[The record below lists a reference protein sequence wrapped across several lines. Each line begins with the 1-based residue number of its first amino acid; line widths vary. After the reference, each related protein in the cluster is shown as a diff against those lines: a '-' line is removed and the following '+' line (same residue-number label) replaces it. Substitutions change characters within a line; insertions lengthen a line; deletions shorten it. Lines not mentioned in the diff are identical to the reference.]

1 MKLKSVRERLSLIA
15 ILVWLALLALVIVN
29 AQTHAQTLPKAA
41 APLLEW
47 GYASPIPPGVG
58 FEVQRTD
65 DPGAAWTTVAL
76 TTVLHHTDTSVIAG
90 ARYRYR
96 VSALELSNPANKSVP
111 SNEASYTVPVTL
123 TVTAPTSV
131 IIRVQP

>member
-1 MKLKSVRERLSLIA
+1 MKRLSIIA
-15 ILVWLALLALVIVN
+15 ICVWLALLAVVI
-29 AQTHAQTLPKAA
+29 ARAHAQTLPKAA

-47 GYASPIPPGVG
+47 GYVSPIPSGVG
-58 FEVQRTD
+58 FEVHRTD
-65 DPGAAWTTVAL
+65 DPGATWIPVAL
-76 TTVLHHTDTSVIAG
+76 TTVLHHTDTSVVAG

-96 VSALELSNPANKSVP
+96 VIALELANQANKSTP
-111 SNEASYTVPVTL
+111 SNEVSYTVPITL

>member
-1 MKLKSVRERLSLIA
+1 MKLKLERLSLIA

-47 GYASPIPPGVG
+47 GYVSPIPPGIG
-58 FEVQRTD
+58 FEIQRTD
-65 DPGAAWTTVAL
+65 DPGATWASVAV

-96 VSALELSNPANKSVP
+96 VSALELANPANKSAP
-111 SNEASYTVPVTL
+111 SNEASYTVPIMLTL
-123 TVTAPTSV
+123 TAPTSV